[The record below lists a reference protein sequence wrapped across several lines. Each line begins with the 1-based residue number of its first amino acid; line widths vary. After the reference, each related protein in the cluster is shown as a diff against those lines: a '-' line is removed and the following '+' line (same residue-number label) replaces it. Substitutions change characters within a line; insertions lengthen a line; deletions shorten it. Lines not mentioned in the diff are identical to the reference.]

1 MRTDVP
7 SIHDT
12 MLLDRAF
19 QLMQQG
25 GTPALPVLNRA
36 GELVGLFTP
45 ENVGELMMIQSA
57 LSKAPSAALR
67 PPPLP
72 IKPV

>member
-1 MRTDVP
+1 
-7 SIHDT
+7 

-25 GTPALPVLNRA
+25 GTPALPVLNRF

-45 ENVGELMMIQSA
+45 ENVGEFMMIQSA
-57 LSKAPSAALR
+57 IGEGPRPTGVR

-72 IKPV
+72 TRPL